1 MDKCL
6 ATVEIVPVITFDRSN
21 GARKKKPLITN
32 TAQFAMELNANKTH
46 KDISHFQTNL
56 ALYVHNF
63 MRLNTPPNTPVTDLE
78 KAQSKYYA
86 LRLAECAAKF
96 EKLIDGKS
104 KVNSAE
110 LTYFEREIKDTSFHV
125 SMLSRI

>member
-6 ATVEIVPVITFDRSN
+6 VTVEIVPVITFDRSN
-21 GARKKKPLITN
+21 GARKKKTLITN

-78 KAQSKYYA
+78 KAQNKYYA
-86 LRLAECAAKF
+86 LRLAECAASF
-96 EKLIDGKS
+96 EKS
-104 KVNSAE
+104 KANSAE